1 MRRALAIVVGAAA
14 LLAVA
19 WSSRVQGVAYD
30 DPWSPATEQAA
41 EAAVAKLGAA
51 RAVALVP
58 ATRTV
63 AGTEL
68 KVSGLALGTGSAAL
82 GVQGKVQDLAT
93 ALRDLGADETD
104 LEVRIEL
111 PADVLFD
118 VDKSDIRADAAQ
130 ALKQLATVIRSY
142 SGPVRLIGHT
152 DSDGSDA
159 HNLALSQRRAESV
172 RAWLVARGDIPAAR
186 LATAG
191 EGESRPA
198 AANDTAANKQR
209 NRRVE
214 VIVRKR

>member
-1 MRRALAIVVGAAA
+1 MRRFLAIGIGAAA
-14 LLAVA
+14 LLAIA
-19 WSSRVQGVAYD
+19 WPGKVHGQAYD
-30 DPWSPATEQAA
+30 DPWSSATELAA
-41 EAAVAKLGAA
+41 EAAVAKLGDA
-51 RAVALVP
+51 RNLALVP
-58 ATRTV
+58 ETRNV
-63 AGTEL
+63 AGGEL
-68 KVSGLALGTGSAAL
+68 KVRGLALGTSSAAL
-82 GVQGKVQDLAT
+82 GVQGKVQDLAG
-93 ALRDLGADETD
+93 ALRDLDADETD

-118 VDKSDIRADAAQ
+118 VDKSDIRPDAAQ
-130 ALKQLATVIRSY
+130 ALKRLAIVIRAY

-172 RAWLVARGDIPAAR
+172 RAWLVEREGIPAAR
-186 LATAG
+186 LATSG
-191 EGESRPA
+191 EGEARPA